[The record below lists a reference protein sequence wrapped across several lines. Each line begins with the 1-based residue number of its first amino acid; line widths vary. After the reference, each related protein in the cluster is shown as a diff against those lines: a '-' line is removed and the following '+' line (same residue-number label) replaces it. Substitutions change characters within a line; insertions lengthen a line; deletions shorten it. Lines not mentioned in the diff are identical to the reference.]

1 MWSLL
6 LATENKVFT
15 VALILMLLIAV
26 LEVVALFVGNSMSDA
41 LDSLLPE
48 TDLHAHTEIG
58 HPDSDAALSRFL
70 GWLRIG
76 QVPLLMLLVLWLCNF
91 GLIGLLLQAL
101 SRGIFGSYLPLLLSV
116 PITIM
121 LSLPLLRVSGGILH
135 KVMPKDE
142 TTAVSEDSLIGR
154 VAIITL
160 GQARQGFPAE
170 ARVKDQ
176 HGYSHYIR
184 LEPDNSDTHFEQ
196 GSEVLLLTRQGT
208 VYQGILNPN
217 KHLSDKP

>member
-6 LATENKVFT
+6 LATENKIFT
-15 VALILMLLIAV
+15 IALALMLLIAM

-41 LDSLLPE
+41 LDRLLPE
-48 TDLHAHTEIG
+48 TDVHAEIG
-58 HPDSDAALSRFL
+58 HPDNDAALSRFL

-76 QVPLLMLLVLWLCNF
+76 QVPLLMLLVVWLCNF
-91 GLIGLLLQAL
+91 GLLGLLLQAL
-101 SRGIFGSYLPLLLSV
+101 SQGLLGWYLPLLISLPV
-116 PITIM
+116 TFM
-121 LSLPLLRVSGGILH
+121 LSLPLLRFSGGVLQQ
-135 KVMPKDE
+135 VMPKDE

-184 LEPDNSDTHFEQ
+184 LEPDSSDCSFEQ
-196 GSEVLLLTRQGT
+196 GSEVLLLTRHGT
-208 VYQGILNPN
+208 VYQGILNTN
-217 KHLSDKP
+217 KHLSDQP

>member
-1 MWSLL
+1 MLSLM
-6 LATENKVFT
+6 LASENKVFT
-15 VALILMLLIAV
+15 IALALMLLIAV

-48 TDLHAHTEIG
+48 TDIHTEVG
-58 HPDSDAALSRFL
+58 HPDNDAALSRFL

-76 QVPLLMLLVLWLCNF
+76 QVPLLMLLVMWLCNF
-91 GLIGLLLQAL
+91 GLLGLLLQAL
-101 SRGIFGSYLPLLLSV
+101 CHGLFGSYLPMLISIPLTWL
-116 PITIM
+116 
-121 LSLPLLRVSGGILH
+121 LSLPLLRFSGGVLQ

-154 VAIITL
+154 VATITL

-184 LEPDNSDTHFEQ
+184 LEPDSSELSFAQ
-196 GSEVLLLTRQGT
+196 GSEVLLLTRHGT
-208 VYQGILNPN
+208 VYQGILNTN
-217 KHLSDKP
+217 KHLSDQA

>member
-15 VALILMLLIAV
+15 IALALMLLIAV

-48 TDLHAHTEIG
+48 TDLHAHAEIG
-58 HPDSDAALSRFL
+58 HPDNDAALSRFL

-76 QVPLLMLLVLWLCNF
+76 QVPLLMLLVVWLCNF
-91 GLIGLLLQAL
+91 GLLGLLLQAL
-101 SRGIFGSYLPLLLSV
+101 SHSLLGWYLPLLVSL
-116 PITIM
+116 PLTFM
-121 LSLPLLRVSGGILH
+121 LSLPLLRFGGGVLQ

-184 LEPDNSDTHFEQ
+184 LEPDSSGCSFDQ

-208 VYQGILNPN
+208 VYQGILNTN
-217 KHLSDKP
+217 KHLSDQP